1 MLFIKNNFYINGE
14 LIEVDKK
21 YAAYLRQLANNKKIS
36 FKHSLDK
43 KDLNALG
50 ITLLPLYLSGFIDF
64 IE

>member
-1 MLFIKNNFYINGE
+1 MVSSSKL
-14 LIEVDKK
+14 KK

-36 FKHSLDK
+36 FKPSLDK